1 MEQRIITKFPD
12 YTITED
18 GVIYDNNNNIV
29 KTFINAAGYVSA
41 VLNDRILTVAYL
53 VAKTWLKNDNKC
65 ICVGYK
71 DNDYSNIKASNLY
84 WYYEG
89 EEQLE
94 DKSIILVDTE
104 GEIRQYFSSLTK
116 CCEYYDCSQTTIIQ
130 KCRFTNKNVTSPFYF
145 FFEDEFS
152 EEELKQRV
160 EYRQYRLEQIELN
173 KQQAAVNRALKYN
186 ITPKLKPVSI
196 PILEVDINGNIVAEY
211 SGKYQLME
219 ELKWSYPKMQRIIER
234 DSLYNNH
241 YFLLKSDYKKINILD
256 FIRIINEREKRKEEE
271 KQRLIQQK
279 KLNEQRK
286 LERKQNAQLSEQKR
300 LEKEQRKQQRQEERR
315 RKQEEIKEQKRLNK
329 VVVLIDI
336 DGNIINEYTN
346 IKQSEKELNITGGS
360 QIVRQHY
367 LIQHKYLLVKKKDY
381 NKEIFEEELK
391 KYFFNRRI
399 IGKAIVM
406 IDEEGNVIKEYKDTK
421 EASKETGINY
431 FLIHQNLSGKSKT
444 TKGFRFR
451 YKED

>member
-1 MEQRIITKFPD
+1 MKQRTITKFPN

-18 GVIYDNNNNIV
+18 GVIYDSNNNIV
-29 KTFINAAGYVSA
+29 KTFINAAGHVSA

-94 DKSIILVDTE
+94 DKSIILVDAE
-104 GEIRQYFSSLTK
+104 GEIRQYFSSLRQ
-116 CCEYYDCSQTTIIQ
+116 CSEYYDCVKTTIIQ
-130 KCRFTNKNVTSPFYF
+130 KCRFTNKNVTSNFYF
-145 FFEDEFS
+145 FFEEEFNI
-152 EEELKQRV
+152 EELKQRV
-160 EYRQYRLEQIELN
+160 EYRQYRLEQIEIN
-173 KQQAAVNRALKYN
+173 KQQAALKRALKYN
-186 ITPKLKPVSI
+186 ITPKLKPLSI
-196 PILEVDINGNIVAEY
+196 PIVEVDVNGNIVAEY

-241 YFLLKSDYKKINILD
+241 YFLLKSDYEKINILD
-256 FIRIINEREKRKEEE
+256 FIRIINHREKRKEEE

-279 KLNEQRK
+279 KLNEQKKLQRK
-286 LERKQNAQLSEQKR
+286 ENILLAEQKR
-300 LEKEQRKQQRQEERR
+300 VEKEQKKQQRKEERK

-329 VVVLIDI
+329 MVVLIDVN
-336 DGNIINEYTN
+336 GNIIKEYAK
-346 IKQSEKELNITGGS
+346 IREAEKELNIMDGS
-360 QIVRQHY
+360 QVIKQHN
-367 LIQHKYLLVKKKDY
+367 LIGQKYLLVKKKDY
-381 NKEIFEEELK
+381 NKETFEEELK

-399 IGKAIVM
+399 KGKPIVM
-406 IDEEGNVIKEYKDTK
+406 IDEEGNVLKEYKDTK

-431 FLIHQNLSGKSKT
+431 SLIHQNLSGKSKT
-444 TKGFRFR
+444 TKGFKFK
-451 YKED
+451 YKE